1 MNLRAVLDARL
12 SSALSAAC
20 EAVAEAKVTQ
30 AKNPAHG
37 DYQAN
42 GVMAA
47 AGRQKRNPRA
57 LAELAIRQSQLDEL
71 VEHLEVAGPGFINLT
86 LRDSV
91 LIAELRAPLCEPT
104 ADPETLVL
112 DYSSPNL
119 AKEMHVGHLRS
130 TIIGDAMAR
139 VLEYL
144 GHKVLRQNHVGD
156 WGTQFGRLLVQL
168 ESEDSQTSSLEDL
181 ENFYARASKRFERDE
196 SFARAARA
204 RVVDLQNGEA
214 TARVAWQKFISISLS
229 HCQAIYD
236 RLNVTLTPQHL
247 APESGYSSMLD
258 QVLDTLEASGLLQ
271 ESDGARCVFSE
282 SLKTREGTPL
292 PLIVEKTDGGYLYA
306 TTDLAALRHRC
317 LTLGAHRVLYFVDA
331 RQSLHFELLFEVGR
345 RAGLAGQASLEHHAF
360 GLMLDTQG
368 LPYRTRDGKTVKLA
382 DLLDE
387 AESRAIALV
396 SEKNPDMS
404 ADEQREIARVVG
416 IGSVKY
422 ADLAKHRVSDYVFDW
437 NHILSFEG
445 NTAPYLLYAF
455 TRTQRI
461 LEKAQDAEP
470 SLNTAALSDYRLEPA
485 ERGLALHLVRFTE
498 TLHSVAASAEPHRL
512 CTYLWQLSSLLMKF
526 YESSP
531 VLASKGETRAL
542 RLLLCQRTSQ
552 TLKQGLELLG
562 LETLE
567 RM

>member
-1 MNLRAVLDARL
+1 MNLREVLEARV
-12 SSALSAAC
+12 SSGLSAAC
-20 EAVAEAKVTQ
+20 GAQVPAMLAQ
-30 AKNPAHG
+30 AKNPKHG

-47 AGRQKRNPRA
+47 AGRAKRNPRE
-57 LAELAIRQSQLDEL
+57 LAELTIENSQLDDL
-71 VEHLEVAGPGFINLT
+71 VEGAEAAGPGFINLRI
-86 LRDSV
+86 RDSV
-91 LIAELRAPLCEPT
+91 LIAEMLEPLCEPST
-104 ADPETLVL
+104 NSETIVV

-139 VLEYL
+139 LLEYL
-144 GHKVLRQNHVGD
+144 GHQVVRQNHVGD

-168 ESEDSQTSSLEDL
+168 ESEDSDSRSLEDL
-181 ENFYARASKRFERDE
+181 EAFYALASRRYEEDE

-204 RVVDLQNGEA
+204 RVVDLQSGEA
-214 TARVAWQKFISISLS
+214 EAQAAWREFIEISLS

-236 RLNVTLTPQHL
+236 RLGVTLKREHL
-247 APESGYSSMLD
+247 APESGYGGMLGE
-258 QVLDTLEASGLLQ
+258 VIETLEENGLLE

-292 PLIVEKTDGGYLYA
+292 PLIVEKSDGGYLYA

-317 LTLGAHRVLYFVDA
+317 IDLEANRVLYFVDA
-331 RQSLHFELLFEVGR
+331 RQGLHFEILFEVGR
-345 RAGLAGQASLEHHAF
+345 RSGLSGQASLEHHAF
-360 GLMLDTQG
+360 GLMLG
-368 LPYRTRDGKTVKLA
+368 KGGKPYRTRDGKTVKLA

-387 AESRAIALV
+387 AESRALV
-396 SEKNPDMS
+396 LVTEKNPDMT
-404 ADEQREIARVVG
+404 AEERREIARVIG
-416 IGSVKY
+416 LGSVKY

-437 NHILSFEG
+437 DRILSFEG

-455 TRTQRI
+455 TRTRRI
-461 LEKAQDAEP
+461 LEKAQGAASISSE
-470 SLNTAALSDYRLEPA
+470 SLGNYKLQSS
-485 ERGLALHLVRFTE
+485 ERDLALHLARFSE
-498 TLHSVAASAEPHRL
+498 TLEGVAATAEPHRL
-512 CTYLWQLSSLLMKF
+512 CAYLWQLSALLMKF

-531 VLASKGETRAL
+531 VLTSQGETRAL
-542 RLLLCQRTSQ
+542 RLLLCERTAE